1 MGGPER
7 SRSRAAGPSSRGG
20 RARGLGT
27 DAGQAV
33 LSGAAAALELRDVAL
48 PRKPQQWE

>member
-7 SRSRAAGPSSRGG
+7 SWSRAAGPSSEGG
-20 RARGLGT
+20 RAGGLGT
-27 DAGQAV
+27 HV
-33 LSGAAAALELRDVAL
+33 LGAAAALELRDVAL